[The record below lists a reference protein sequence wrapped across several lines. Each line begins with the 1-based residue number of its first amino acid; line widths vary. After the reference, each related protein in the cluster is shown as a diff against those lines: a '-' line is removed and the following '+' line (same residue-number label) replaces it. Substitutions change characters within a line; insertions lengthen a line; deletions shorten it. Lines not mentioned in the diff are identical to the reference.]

1 MRGGFFAH
9 GSPTL
14 SRLNSCVHY
23 CVHNGRWWRAGL
35 VVFFM
40 YCKIV
45 RPCILCTSVEGQ
57 PHGFTHLRPLFTK
70 GRDGGQQVNEEF
82 LLDINQRLLDDCRGD
97 VRLPQVLHFSKG
109 PEDSPRKAAL
119 RIADA
124 LLSGML
130 ERSCKSLPST
140 SKLWTFE
147 KTLAPSTALL
157 HLCGVADPLA
167 RHLLLPV
174 SNP

>member
-1 MRGGFFAH
+1 M

-14 SRLNSCVHY
+14 SRLNSCVYY

-35 VVFFM
+35 VVFL
-40 YCKIV
+40 
-45 RPCILCTSVEGQ
+45 CIARLCDHVFYTLRSRAS
-57 PHGFTHLRPLFTK
+57 HGFTHLRPLFTK

-82 LLDINQRLLDDCRGD
+82 LLDINQRLLDDCHGD
-97 VRLPQVLHFSKG
+97 VRLPQVVHFSKG

-124 LLSGML
+124 LLSGMV
-130 ERSCKSLPST
+130 ERFCKSPPST
-140 SKLWTFE
+140 SKWWTFE

-167 RHLLLPV
+167 RH
-174 SNP
+174 

>member
-9 GSPTL
+9 GEPDVVQTEQL
-14 SRLNSCVHY
+14 RLLLRSQRAV
-23 CVHNGRWWRAGL
+23 VASWFGR
-35 VVFFM
+35 VFM

-82 LLDINQRLLDDCRGD
+82 LLDINQRLLDDCHGD

-130 ERSCKSLPST
+130 ERFCVSLPST
-140 SKLWTFE
+140 AEWWTFE

-167 RHLLLPV
+167 RH
-174 SNP
+174 